1 MVKWIFFD
9 IGSTLIDEAE
19 AYDHRAPEIIAGT
32 NITYQEIDDM
42 RIALARQGFDGN
54 SAAVKHFGLT
64 KTPWHSEDEA
74 PYSGA
79 QSTLKALRSKGY
91 NLGIIANQK
100 LGTAERLENWGL
112 RQYFDVIAA
121 SAELGCAKPDKE
133 IFEKALELAGCAA
146 QESVMIG
153 DRLDNDIIPAKAVGM
168 KTVWVRNGLA
178 KYQDTGLGESVADYQ
193 IGSLSE
199 LLLII

>member
-9 IGSTLIDEAE
+9 IGSTLVDEAE
-19 AYDHRAPEIIAGT
+19 AYDHRAREMITGT
-32 NITYQEIDDM
+32 NITFQEFDDM

-74 PYSGA
+74 PYSYA
-79 QSTLKALRSKGY
+79 QSTLEALRSKGY